1 MLQSFKQKYIGD
13 KAFYKMVFVLVLPL
27 VIQQGVTNFVTL
39 LDNVMV
45 GSLGTEQLNSVAIVN
60 QLIFVF
66 NLAIFGA
73 VSGVS
78 IFGAQF
84 FGKND
89 QDGMCH
95 TLRIKLYVGLAC
107 TVGCIVLFLTH
118 SADLIGLFLD
128 ESVNDAAS
136 VAQTLGYAQS
146 YLNIVVWGLIPFM
159 IVQSYT
165 STLRE
170 TGDTVAPMYASVLA
184 ITVNL
189 VGNYLLIFGSLG
201 FPQLGVQGAAVATVL
216 SRWVEMIYLLIYAH
230 RSTARYPFFAAL
242 YRSFYVPAALLKR
255 VAIVGLPLL
264 FNEVLYSLG
273 ITFVNQN
280 YSTRGLSVV
289 AAVNITSTAWTLFCV
304 IMFSMGSAVS
314 ILVGQHLGAGEIE
327 EARAV
332 DNKLLF
338 FTVASHVGI
347 GVLIVLAAPFIPLL
361 YNTEAE
367 VRALATQLLTI
378 AGFALP
384 IHAYTH
390 VAYFTIRSG
399 GKTFITFLF
408 DSVYTWVVSVSISFV
423 LCRYTGLP
431 VLACYAAVQFADII
445 KLFIA
450 APMLKSGFWAKN
462 VIEQTSVEA

>member
-1 MLQSFKQKYIGD
+1 MVQAFKEKYIGS

-27 VIQQGVTNFVTL
+27 VIQQGITNFVTL

-45 GSLGTEQLNSVAIVN
+45 GALGTQQLNSVAIVN

-84 FGKND
+84 YGKGD
-89 QDGMCH
+89 QKGMCY
-95 TLRIKLYVGLAC
+95 TLRIKLYVGFAC
-107 TVGCIVLFLTH
+107 AVGSILLFKTCAASLV
-118 SADLIGLFLD
+118 GLFLD
-128 ESVNDAAS
+128 PTTNDAAS
-136 VAQTLGYAQS
+136 LAATLEYAMS
-146 YLNIVVWGLIPFM
+146 YINIVVWGLIPFM
-159 IVQSYT
+159 IVQAYT

-170 TGDTVAPMYASVLA
+170 TGDTVAPMYGSLIA
-184 ITVNL
+184 IFVNL
-189 VGNYLLIFGSLG
+189 IGNYLLIFGAFG
-201 FPQLGVQGAAVATVL
+201 FPQLGVRGAAVATVL
-216 SRWVEMIYLLIYAH
+216 ARWVEMTYILIYAH
-230 RSTARYPFFAAL
+230 RSIVRYPFFG
-242 YRSFYVPAALLKR
+242 ALLKEWY
-255 VAIVGLPLL
+255 VPLDLLKKVSIVGLPLL
-264 FNEVLYSLG
+264 LNEVLYSLG

-289 AAVNITSTAWTLFCV
+289 AAVNITTTAWQLFCV
-304 IMFSMGSAVS
+304 IMFAMGSAVS
-314 ILVGQHLGAGEIE
+314 ILVGQQLGAGEIE
-327 EARAV
+327 KAREV

-338 FTVASHVGI
+338 FTVTSHIGI
-347 GVLIVLAAPFIPLL
+347 GLLIMAAAPFIPLL

-367 VRALATQLLTI
+367 VRALATQLLMI
-378 AGFALP
+378 AGAALP

-423 LCRYTGLP
+423 LCRFTALP
-431 VLACYAAVQFADII
+431 LLVCYAAVQFADII

-450 APMLKSGFWAKN
+450 MPMLNSGFWAKN
-462 VIEQTSVEA
+462 VIEQTENP